1 MPSTFTQNTGIE
13 LIADGEQTGL
23 WGQTTNL
30 NLDIVDRAL
39 NGSVNIA
46 LSGTTHTLTTSN
58 GELSDGQFAVL
69 VFTGSP
75 SGTNTVTI
83 VPNTAQKT
91 YLVRNTTAQSV
102 VLTQG
107 SGSNVTVPA
116 GRSAAVYADG
126 GGATAA
132 VVDISA
138 GLVPVLTNAG
148 VTATAAELNV
158 LDGVTATTAEL
169 NILDGVT
176 ATTAELNVLDGV
188 TATTAELNILDGVT
202 ATTAELNVLDGVT
215 ATTAELN
222 ILDGVTATTAEL
234 NILDGVTTTTDGL
247 NSVQQFAG
255 RNLII
260 NGFGRI
266 NQRGYTSGTATTSA
280 NQYTL
285 DRWRVVTSG
294 QNLSFTGTAAGRVM
308 TAPAGGVEQVIE
320 GASIAGGTYVLNW
333 TGTATATVGG
343 SAVAKGGTFT
353 LTANTNATVRMIGGT
368 FSEVQVEAG
377 SIATPFEYLALG
389 PELARCQR
397 YFEDKSWIATSLGGD
412 ATYQNLGSW
421 LVRKREVPTVSSSS
435 GSFAAVGTAGFRQTA
450 NVTFAGVAVI
460 GDSEL

>member
-13 LIADGEQTGL
+13 LIADGEQSGL

-46 LSGTTHTLTTSN
+46 LSGTTHTLTTSS
-58 GELSDGQFAVL
+58 GLLSDGQFAVL

-83 VPNTAQKT
+83 SPDTAQKT

-107 SGSNVTVPA
+107 SGGNVTVPA

-148 VTATAAELNV
+148 VTAT
-158 LDGVTATTAEL
+158 TAEL

-176 ATTAELNVLDGV
+176 ATTAELNILDGV
-188 TATTAELNILDGVT
+188 IATTAELNILDGVT
-202 ATTAELNVLDGVT
+202 ATAAELNILDGVT

-234 NILDGVTTTTDGL
+234 NILDGVTATTAELNILDG
-247 NSVQQFAG
+247 V
-255 RNLII
+255 
-260 NGFGRI
+260 
-266 NQRGYTSGTATTSA
+266 TATTA
-280 NQYTL
+280 ELNFV
-285 DRWRVVTSG
+285 DGVTSAIQTQLG
-294 QNLSFTGTAAGRVM
+294 AKVPTTRTITAGVGLTGGGDLSADRTIDGVTQITATWQAGTETTESLVSPAKVKAAILALTPPSTTYTDAQARAAQAGHTSGSIGSYIVAWNN
-308 TAPAGGVEQVIE
+308 TATNINRDGT
-320 GASIAGGTYVLNW
+320 IAGSNLRVNTSSVGFRNPFS
-333 TGTATATVGG
+333 TVT
-343 SAVAKGGTFT
+343 SAA
-353 LTANTNATVRMIGGT
+353 
-368 FSEVQVEAG
+368 
-377 SIATPFEYLALG
+377 
-389 PELARCQR
+389 
-397 YFEDKSWIATSLGGD
+397 ATSLAGTWR
-412 ATYQNLGSW
+412 A
-421 LVRKREVPTVSSSS
+421 LVFSS
-435 GSFAAVGTAGFRQTA
+435 GTTTGVREPTTSYPSFFLR
-450 NVTFAGVAVI
+450 I
-460 GDSEL
+460 S